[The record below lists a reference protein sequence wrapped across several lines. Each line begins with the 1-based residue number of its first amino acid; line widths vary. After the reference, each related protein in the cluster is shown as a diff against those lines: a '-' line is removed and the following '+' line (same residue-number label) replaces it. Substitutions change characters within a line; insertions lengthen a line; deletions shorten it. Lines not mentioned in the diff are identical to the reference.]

1 MDAGTAQTLI
11 LSLAAVA
18 VVVGGIYI
26 IRSEIVLLK
35 RDVRHR
41 LVRPVVFGVLIGFSM
56 GLTFYGATGDI
67 RVGLAIG
74 VVWIALGILA
84 EGPIRRRQDER
95 RQGRR
100 TAFRQKIDKLYRLRQ
115 REVPELRNGQSR
127 PRTNQKKR
135 PKDQ

>member
-41 LVRPVVFGVLIGFSM
+41 LVRPVVFGLLMGFSI
-56 GLTFYGATGDI
+56 GISVSVAHGIG
-67 RVGLAIG
+67 VGLAIG
-74 VVWIALGILA
+74 VVWMALGIWA
-84 EGPIRRRQDER
+84 E
-95 RQGRR
+95 
-100 TAFRQKIDKLYRLRQ
+100 
-115 REVPELRNGQSR
+115 
-127 PRTNQKKR
+127 R